1 MTKIRRRIY
10 EQLDPRVWT
19 KSGMSPLNAGIL
31 IVVLFSIFVVILQSE
46 PSIFGTYPSIFISLN
61 WAFAVLCTV
70 EYIVR
75 LWAMGEADEYS
86 GFKGRLRYACTFA
99 SLLDLVATIS
109 IWIDLIFGIPGVYG
123 LICRMARAL
132 RVITLSRNSKAGI
145 ALRLLLVAVFERS
158 TELLL
163 SFMLTLTV
171 MTATATA
178 LFIIEGQAQ
187 PEAFGSIPR
196 SMWWA
201 LATLTTVGYGDT
213 YPITVAGK
221 LFAGLATLTSI
232 AIVAMPTGI
241 LAAAF
246 SDAFQ
251 KLRKS

>member
-1 MTKIRRRIY
+1 
-10 EQLDPRVWT
+10 
-19 KSGMSPLNAGIL
+19 MSPLNTGIL
-31 IVVLFSIFVVILQSE
+31 VIVLISILVVILQSE
-46 PSIFGTYPSIFISLN
+46 PLIFSAYPSVFNGLN
-61 WAFAVLCTV
+61 LSFAILCSF

-75 LWAMGEADEYS
+75 LWAMGEAHEYR
-86 GFKGRLRYACTFA
+86 GFTGRMRYACTYA
-99 SLLDLVATIS
+99 SILDLVATIS

-132 RVITLSRNSKAGI
+132 RILTLSRHSKAGI
-145 ALRLLLVAVFERS
+145 ALRLLLDAIFERS

-163 SFMLTLTV
+163 SFVLTLTM
-171 MTATATA
+171 MTITATA

-187 PEAFGSIPR
+187 PDAFGSIPR

-221 LFAGLATLTSI
+221 IFAGIATLTSI